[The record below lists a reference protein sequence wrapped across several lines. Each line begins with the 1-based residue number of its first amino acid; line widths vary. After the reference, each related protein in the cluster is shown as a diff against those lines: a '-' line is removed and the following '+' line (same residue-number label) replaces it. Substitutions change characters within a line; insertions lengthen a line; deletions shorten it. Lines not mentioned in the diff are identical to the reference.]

1 MAELHRNQK
10 ILIIAVLAVI
20 ASYFFLRW
28 IFYFLIGFSILV
40 LLPGY
45 FIYKSIR
52 KKIENFGN
60 RPAPGSPEEFKANV
74 AKAKARQ
81 NALKHPKGAYGKHP
95 FTGGP
100 LRGRAAH
107 RRRFGI

>member
-10 ILIIAVLAVI
+10 ILIIMVLAVI

-28 IFYFLIGFSILV
+28 IFYFLIGFSVLV

-45 FIYKSIR
+45 FLYKSIR

-60 RPAPGSPEEFKANV
+60 KPEPHSFEEFKANV
-74 AKAKARQ
+74 AEQKGRIAAQKRQRAFMRKYRKAS
-81 NALKHPKGAYGKHP
+81 H
-95 FTGGP
+95 FSF
-100 LRGRAAH
+100 H
-107 RRRFGI
+107 RRH